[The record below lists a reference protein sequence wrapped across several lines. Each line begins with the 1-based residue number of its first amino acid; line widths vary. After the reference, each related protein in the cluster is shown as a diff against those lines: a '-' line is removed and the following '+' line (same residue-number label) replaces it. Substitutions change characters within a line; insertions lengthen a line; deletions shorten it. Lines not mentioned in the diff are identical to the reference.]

1 LARGAAIA
9 NELPRAVI
17 AAKITRIDKRKVIA
31 GSDFDGDRFRV
42 AATIPSLL
50 VPTLVK
56 RMREDCMASSS
67 RNLVILLLFLAF
79 ASCAFAEDR
88 KADQD
93 TALPSSPATRTGE
106 ANLTGKERL
115 GPKWSDEQRID
126 NCKVPL
132 DKRGSKPR
140 PSACASDQPS

>member
-1 LARGAAIA
+1 M
-9 NELPRAVI
+9 
-17 AAKITRIDKRKVIA
+17 
-31 GSDFDGDRFRV
+31 

-50 VPTLVK
+50 IRHALNIADDW
-56 RMREDCMASSS
+56 EDCMLVK
-67 RNLVILLLFLAF
+67 NLVISLLFLGF

-88 KADQD
+88 KSDRSAE
-93 TALPSSPATRTGE
+93 TAPTPR
-106 ANLTGKERL
+106 TGKERL

-140 PSACASDQPS
+140 PSACSDGPPS